1 MNFKRHILY
10 AAMAVMATVSAS
22 AQSDTTDGILKSAL
36 MGLEYEINA
45 GINIGGSAPMPIP
58 GEIRKVLSY
67 GPGLN
72 LSIGATVTKWLSA
85 DGKWGM
91 AIMPKFETKGMHT
104 KARTKNYGMTIIRDG
119 SEVSGN
125 WTGCVSTKYRA
136 GVFTLPIVAV
146 YKINER
152 WKVNFG
158 PYVGAVLNKEFN
170 GYVYDGYLR
179 EGNPT
184 GDKIVFEGDS
194 QAPYDF
200 SDELRTF
207 QWGLQAGASWMAFKH
222 LSIQANLTWGMNDIF
237 KSSFKTVS
245 FPLYPI
251 YLNLGFGY
259 AF

>member
-1 MNFKRHILY
+1 MRIKRYIASVIVLGLSAI
-10 AAMAVMATVSAS
+10 AAK
-22 AQSDTTDGILKSAL
+22 AQTDTTDGILKSAL
-36 MGLEYEINA
+36 LGLEYEINA

-58 GEIRKVLSY
+58 GEIRKVLHY

-72 LSIGATVTKWLSA
+72 LSIGASITKWISK
-85 DGKWGM
+85 DKKWGVS
-91 AIMPKFETKGMHT
+91 IMPRLETKGMDT
-104 KARTKNYGMTIIRDG
+104 KAKTKNYGMVIIRDG

-125 WTGCVSTKYRA
+125 WTGKVSTDYRTS
-136 GVFTLPIVAV
+136 VLTLPIVGV
-146 YKINER
+146 YKINDR

-158 PYVGAVLNKEFN
+158 PYIGIVLHKEFK

-184 GDKIVFEGDS
+184 GNKVVFEGDS

-207 QWGLQAGASWMAFKH
+207 QWGLQAGGSWRAFKH
-222 LSIQANLTWGMNDIF
+222 LSIQAKLSWGLNDIF
-237 KSSFKTVS
+237 KSSFKTIS

-251 YLNLGFGY
+251 YLNMGFGY

>member
-1 MNFKRHILY
+1 MKRYILLFVLVGLF
-10 AAMAVMATVSAS
+10 AVCAN
-22 AQSDTTDGILKSAL
+22 AQSDTTDGILKSADL
-36 MGLEYEINA
+36 GLEYEINA
-45 GINIGGSAPMPIP
+45 GINIGGSAPLPIP

-85 DGKWGM
+85 DGKWGL
-91 AIMPKFETKGMHT
+91 ALMPRFETKGMHT
-104 KARTKNYGMTIIRDG
+104 KARTKNYGMAIIRDG

-125 WTGCVSTKYRA
+125 WTGKVSTKYRA
-136 GVFTLPIVAV
+136 GTFTLPIVVA
-146 YKINER
+146 YKINDR

-158 PYVGAVLNKEFN
+158 PYISAVMNKEFS

-184 GDKIVFEGDS
+184 GNKVVFDGDS

-200 SDELRTF
+200 SDDMRTF
-207 QWGLQAGASWMAFKH
+207 QWGLQAGASWLAFKH
-222 LSIQANLTWGMNDIF
+222 LSIQANLTWGLNNIF
-237 KSSFKTVS
+237 KSSFKTVT
-245 FPLYPI
+245 FDLYPI
-251 YLNLGFGY
+251 YLNVGFGY

>member
-1 MNFKRHILY
+1 MKLY
-10 AAMAVMATVSAS
+10 KYIIALLVISLVRVSAF
-22 AQSDTTDGILKSAL
+22 AQSDTTDGIIKSAL
-36 MGLEYEINA
+36 LGLEYEINA
-45 GINIGGSAPMPIP
+45 GVNIGGSAPVPIP

-67 GPGLN
+67 SPGLN
-72 LSIGATVTKWLSA
+72 LSIGATVTKWISN
-85 DGKWGM
+85 DGKWGV
-91 AIMPKFETKGMHT
+91 AIMPRFETKGMQT
-104 KARTKNYGMTIIRDG
+104 NARTKNYGMAIIREG

-125 WTGCVSTKYRA
+125 WTGKVRTKYRA
-136 GVFTLPIVAV
+136 GQFTLPIVAV
-146 YKINER
+146 YKINNR

-158 PYVGAVLNKEFN
+158 PYVAAVLNKEFS

-179 EGNPT
+179 EGDPT
-184 GDKIVFEGDS
+184 GDKVVFEGDS

-207 QWGLQAGASWMAFKH
+207 QWGLQAGASWRAFKH
-222 LSIQANLTWGMNDIF
+222 LSIQANLSWGLNDIF

-245 FPLYPI
+245 FSLYPI